1 VDSDQDIQEHMR
13 PSRVGALSDIRE
25 RFLEDTPRAAPGRFA
40 IAALL
45 MLAGLWIGLFSWL
58 GSYAFELSE
67 KWTSEEPEKPPSLLG
82 KK

>member
-1 VDSDQDIQEHMR
+1 MDSDQDVQEQVHPYR
-13 PSRVGALSDIRE
+13 AGALSDIRE
-25 RFLEDTPRAAPGRFA
+25 RFLEDRPLASPGRLA

-58 GSYAFELSE
+58 GSYAFQLSE
-67 KWTSEEPEKPPSLLG
+67 KWTSEELGRPPSLGG